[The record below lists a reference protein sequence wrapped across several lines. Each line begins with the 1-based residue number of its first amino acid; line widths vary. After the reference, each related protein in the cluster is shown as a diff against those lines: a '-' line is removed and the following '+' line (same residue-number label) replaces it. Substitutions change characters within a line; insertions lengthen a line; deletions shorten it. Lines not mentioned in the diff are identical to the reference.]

1 MRPDPRTFL
10 MFFGFV
16 WMFISALSTA
26 VWWRRYRRRGFGR
39 WTMAGL
45 AFLLSFLLASLRPHA
60 PEWVSVVSANNALV
74 VSAIL
79 YVEGAREFRGLSPRR
94 WLDYLGGLA
103 AIGVLAFFTSVDP
116 NPNVRTVVGSAY
128 LAIMFMLTA
137 ITLLRGI
144 DASYTFA
151 PRLAGGLFVL
161 CSATLLARIGYL
173 TLGASLTD
181 FFAMTTPNRALLIGG
196 VAEWSLLSVGFFLL
210 ADEQTISDLRAATQ
224 QASSAGA
231 EAAQHKAAKAAL
243 STLSGKLME
252 AQEQE
257 RARIARELHDD
268 LAQQAVALAVQL
280 HNLLD
285 MLPSGTDEQVRV
297 KQICDQATDLSRG
310 IQLVA
315 QSLHSAKLDLLGLA
329 PAAASLCR
337 DLSTRHP
344 VKIDFTAEGVPENMS
359 RETALCLF
367 RVLQEALSNALRHAA
382 ATVVTVTLRGTTT
395 DVQLLVIDSGVGF
408 DPDATSQSR
417 GLGLISMRER
427 LNLVAGD
434 LHVQSRPGEGTTVRV
449 RVPLRYR

>member
-1 MRPDPRTFL
+1 M
-10 MFFGFV
+10 
-16 WMFISALSTA
+16 
-26 VWWRRYRRRGFGR
+26 
-39 WTMAGL
+39 
-45 AFLLSFLLASLRPHA
+45 
-60 PEWVSVVSANNALV
+60 
-74 VSAIL
+74 
-79 YVEGAREFRGLSPRR
+79 
-94 WLDYLGGLA
+94 
-103 AIGVLAFFTSVDP
+103 
-116 NPNVRTVVGSAY
+116 
-128 LAIMFMLTA
+128 
-137 ITLLRGI
+137 
-144 DASYTFA
+144 FA
-151 PRLAGGLFVL
+151 PRLAGGLFTL

-173 TLGASLTD
+173 TLGSSLKD
-181 FFAMTTPNRALLIGG
+181 FFTMTTANRALVIGG
-196 VAEWSLLSVGFFLL
+196 VAEWSLLSVGFFGL
-210 ADEQTISDLRAATQ
+210 ADERATSDLRGATQ
-224 QASSAGA
+224 QASRADT

-285 MLPSGTDEQVRV
+285 MLPSGTNEKVLV
-297 KQICDQATDLSRG
+297 KLICDQVADLSRG

-337 DLSTRHP
+337 DLSTSHP

-359 RETALCLF
+359 RDTALCLF

-382 ATVVTVTLRGTTT
+382 APVVTVTLRGTTT
-395 DVQLLVIDSGVGF
+395 DVQLSVIDSGVGF

-434 LHVQSRPGEGTTVRV
+434 LQVQSRPGAGTTVRV
-449 RVPLRYR
+449 RVPLKYR